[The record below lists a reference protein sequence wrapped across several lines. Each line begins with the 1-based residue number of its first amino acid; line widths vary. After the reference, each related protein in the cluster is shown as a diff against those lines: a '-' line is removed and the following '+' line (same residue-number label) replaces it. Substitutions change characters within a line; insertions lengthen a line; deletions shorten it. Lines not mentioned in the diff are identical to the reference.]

1 MHRTFKW
8 LPKNAVGSIGQAILT
23 VGIGVT
29 LSCGC
34 SVEPET
40 LKSIT
45 EVVGRSTGSELAAA
59 VGQSLAESPAKKQ
72 QKRTDN
78 NAASSSF
85 QPHYPL
91 RTNPF
96 LYPADASEVSP
107 VPTSTS
113 VAEIRVMGF
122 ADVRQPSLADP
133 VSDPAGDPVAATK
146 TQQRV
151 LLKTSV
157 GIQSLSVGDQIG
169 QIQVLRISPPAV
181 ELKMGSLI
189 WTATMFDR

>member
-1 MHRTFKW
+1 MHRTFRW
-8 LPKNAVGSIGQAILT
+8 RPKNAVGSIGQAILT
-23 VGIGVT
+23 VGMGVM

-45 EVVGRSTGSELAAA
+45 KVVGRSTGSELAAA

-72 QKRTDN
+72 QQRADH

-96 LYPADASEVSP
+96 IYPADASEVTP

-122 ADVRQPSLADP
+122 ADVRQLSLTAA
-133 VSDPAGDPVAATK
+133 AGDPVAAPQ

-151 LLKTSV
+151 LLKTSM
-157 GIQSLSVGDQIG
+157 GIKSLSVGDQIG

-189 WTATMFDR
+189 WTATIFDR

>member
-1 MHRTFKW
+1 MHRTFSW
-8 LPKNAVGSIGQAILT
+8 RPKNAVGSIGRAILT
-23 VGIGVT
+23 VGMGVM

-45 EVVGRSTGSELAAA
+45 EVVGRSTGSEWAAT
-59 VGQSLAESPAKKQ
+59 VGQPLAESPAKKQ
-72 QKRTDN
+72 QKRTDD

-122 ADVRQPSLADP
+122 ANVRQPALA
-133 VSDPAGDPVAATK
+133 DPAGDPVAATQ

-157 GIQSLSVGDQIG
+157 GIKSLSVGDQVG

-181 ELKMGSLI
+181 ELKMGSLTWI
-189 WTATMFDR
+189 ATMFDR